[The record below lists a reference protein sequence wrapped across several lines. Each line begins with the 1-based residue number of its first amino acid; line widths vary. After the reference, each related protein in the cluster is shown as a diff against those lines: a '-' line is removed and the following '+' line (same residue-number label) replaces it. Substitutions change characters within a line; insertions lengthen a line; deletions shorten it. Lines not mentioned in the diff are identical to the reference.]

1 MNGGIAEF
9 GRLRGSIPSWLFPV
23 LEDELGELDGK
34 HKEFVAAC
42 EACRPQVYMATYRW
56 GGIGCPTKG
65 RLALCKAF
73 IAKAVW
79 DFQTTRALIEA
90 MRCRPLLRRLCG
102 WETLGAVPSEAT
114 FSRAFAAFAGDGLP
128 QRIHE
133 ATVTTR
139 YAGKIA
145 GHVRRDATAVRAR
158 EKGVGR
164 TAQPAPPPKKRGRP
178 CKGEVRP
185 PPEPTRLQRQ
195 LGSTPEANLADLPT
209 ACDWGC
215 KKNSQGKAERWRGY
229 KLHLDTID
237 GDIPVSAIL
246 TSASLHDSQ
255 AAIPLAQMT
264 AARVC
269 SLYDLA
275 DAAYDAKEIR
285 TMSARLGHVAI
296 IDPNPHRGE
305 KLELSPAKSVRS
317 RERSAAERA
326 NSHLHD
332 EHGGR
337 HVRVRGAAKVAA
349 HLAFGLL
356 VISVEQLLK
365 LLG

>member
-1 MNGGIAEF
+1 MNGLADL
-9 GRLRGSIPSWLFPV
+9 GRLWDSIQSWLFPV

-34 HKEFVAAC
+34 HREFVSVC
-42 EACRPQVYMATYRW
+42 EACRPQAYMAAYRW
-56 GGIGCPTKG
+56 VGIGCPPKD

-79 DFQTTRALIEA
+79 DFATTRALIDA
-90 MRCRPLLRRLCG
+90 VCHRPVLRRLCG
-102 WETLGAVPSEAT
+102 WETLGGVPSEAT
-114 FSRAFAAFAGDGLP
+114 FSRAFAAFAEDGLP

-133 ATVTTR
+133 ATIETH
-139 YAGKIA
+139 YADKIA
-145 GHVRRDATAVRAR
+145 GHVSRDATAVRAR
-158 EKGVGR
+158 EKAVVR
-164 TAQPAPPPKKRGRP
+164 APEPAAPPKKRGRP
-178 CKGEVRP
+178 RKGEVRP
-185 PPEPTRLQRQ
+185 PPEPTRLERQ
-195 LGSTPEANLADLPT
+195 LGNTLEANLADLPT

-215 KKNSQGKAERWRGY
+215 KRNSQGKVERWRGY

-237 GDIPVSAIL
+237 GDIPVSGIL

-255 AAIPLAQMT
+255 VAIPLAQMT
-264 AARVC
+264 AARVS

-285 TMSARLGHVAI
+285 TMSVRLGHVAI
-296 IDPNPHRGE
+296 IDSNPRRGE
-305 KLELSPAKSVRS
+305 KLELSPAESVRY
-317 RERSAAERA
+317 RERSAAERV

-337 HVRVRGAAKVAA
+337 HVRVRGATKVAA